1 MGGKNTKFEALSKID
16 VNEWKSI
23 GSENG
28 AEIVKS
34 NKGYG
39 QGEIRMISLDPK
51 RTVEE

>member
-1 MGGKNTKFEALSKID
+1 MGGKNSKYEALSKID
-16 VNEWKSI
+16 SSEWRSV

-39 QGEIRMISLDPK
+39 EGEIRMISLDPK
-51 RTVEE
+51 RTV